1 MAYFGH
7 LIYQNN
13 TRRHGMLREMA
24 TPGIYYWFYQ
34 KVRNR
39 GPRDYKQ
46 FNPHFAAFGNFNFG
60 AAGYA
65 ADIPPE
71 ILLQGASFAQSRAG
85 TSKDIWGKWYE
96 TPPYGDDSTDQRNIR
111 EGIEYA
117 IQNGY

>member
-1 MAYFGH
+1 MSRG
-7 LIYQNN
+7 
-13 TRRHGMLREMA
+13 MA

-39 GPRDYKQ
+39 GPWDYKQ
-46 FNPHFAAFGNFNFG
+46 FNPLFAAFGNFNFV
-60 AAGYA
+60 AAG
-65 ADIPPE
+65 IPPE
-71 ILLQGASFAQSRAG
+71 ILLQGAGFAQSRAG

-96 TPPYGDDSTDQRNIR
+96 KPPYGDDPTDQRNIR